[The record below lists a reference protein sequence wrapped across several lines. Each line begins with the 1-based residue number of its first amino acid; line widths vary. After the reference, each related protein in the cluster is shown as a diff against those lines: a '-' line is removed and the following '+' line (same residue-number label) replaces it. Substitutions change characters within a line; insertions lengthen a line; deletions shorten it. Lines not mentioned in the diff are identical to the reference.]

1 MEPAVAF
8 AVLLEVLQGH
18 VAVFVEHAAGFK
30 ERFGILLE
38 VVVIDKVV
46 ARVVVEEIVSQNADT
61 MDVEELRL
69 MLHEMV
75 RKVYAL
81 P

>member
-1 MEPAVAF
+1 MSTY
-8 AVLLEVLQGH
+8 
-18 VAVFVEHAAGFK
+18 K
-30 ERFGILLE
+30 IT
-38 VVVIDKVV
+38 KVPKPKYKV
-46 ARVVVEEIVSQNADT
+46 DLMMEEIVSQNADT

>member
-1 MEPAVAF
+1 MSTY
-8 AVLLEVLQGH
+8 
-18 VAVFVEHAAGFK
+18 K
-30 ERFGILLE
+30 IT
-38 VVVIDKVV
+38 KVPKPKYKV
-46 ARVVVEEIVSQNADT
+46 GLMMEEIVSQNADT

-75 RKVYAL
+75 RKVYTL